1 MAILGNTK
9 ILCDEAWWAND
20 STFIVS
26 VVNTWE
32 IIINKM
38 EYTDLN
44 QMVSSNAIVIQKS
57 SSIQSHQL

>member
-44 QMVSSNAIVIQKS
+44 QMVSSNAIVI
-57 SSIQSHQL
+57 